1 MEYKNILL
9 SFEGAIATL
18 TINRPKVLNAL
29 NVETLKEIQVGLED
43 LRNHAEV
50 KAVILTGAGERAFV
64 AGADIQEMKGMNA
77 LEALSFS
84 RLGHFTMKMIQD
96 FDRPVIAAVNGF
108 ALGGGTELALA
119 ADFIYASE
127 QARFGLPEVTLGVF
141 PGFGGTQRLSRLIGK
156 ARAKELV
163 MTGRVITAREAFEMG
178 LVNRVASPASLMEEV
193 RATAGRIAENG
204 AIAVRLAKMVMEA
217 GFNLDLAEACSMESY
232 AFSLCFSTE
241 DQREGMSAFLEKRK
255 PDFKGR

>member
-9 SFEGAIATL
+9 SFEGAVATL
-18 TINRPKVLNAL
+18 TVNRPKVLNAL
-29 NVETLKEIQVGLED
+29 NVETLREIQAGIEE
-43 LRNHAEV
+43 LRSRSEV
-50 KAVILTGAGERAFV
+50 KAVILTGAGDRAFV
-64 AGADIQEMKGMNA
+64 AGADIQEMKAMNA

-84 RLGHFTMKMIQD
+84 RLGHFTMKMVQD
-96 FDRPVIAAVNGF
+96 LDRPVIAAVNGF

-141 PGFGGTQRLSRLIGK
+141 PGFGGTQRLSRLVVK

-178 LVNRVASPASLMEEV
+178 LVNRVVAPASLMEEA
-193 RATAGRIAENG
+193 RATAARIAENG
-204 AIAVRLAKMVMEA
+204 AIAVRLA
-217 GFNLDLAEACSMESY
+217 
-232 AFSLCFSTE
+232 
-241 DQREGMSAFLEKRK
+241 
-255 PDFKGR
+255 